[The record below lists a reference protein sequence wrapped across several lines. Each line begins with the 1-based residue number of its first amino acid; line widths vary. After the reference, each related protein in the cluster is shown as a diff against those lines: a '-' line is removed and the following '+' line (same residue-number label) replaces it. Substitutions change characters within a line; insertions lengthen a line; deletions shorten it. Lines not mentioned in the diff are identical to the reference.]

1 MIFVKNVYSETAYF
15 LMETLS
21 LFIWVAR
28 SLIAVKN
35 ESGLLLSLA
44 VIKGPVSILGS

>member
-1 MIFVKNVYSETAYF
+1 MFVKNVYSETAYF

-21 LFIWVAR
+21 LFIWVA
-28 SLIAVKN
+28 SILIAVKN

-44 VIKGPVSILGS
+44 IFKGPVSILES